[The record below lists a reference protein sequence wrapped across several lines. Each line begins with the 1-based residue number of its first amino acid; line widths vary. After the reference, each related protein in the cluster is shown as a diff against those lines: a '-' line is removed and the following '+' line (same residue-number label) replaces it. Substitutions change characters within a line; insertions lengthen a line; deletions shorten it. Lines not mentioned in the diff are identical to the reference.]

1 VKCKHCSERDKL
13 AVDAERASIMF
24 MQVKFLQDKVGE
36 VFGGVISGV
45 SEWGMFVELEDNK
58 CEGMIRLRSLTN
70 DYFNFDPD
78 NYAIEGKRT
87 GKIYRIGD
95 QLTIRVKK
103 ADLVKKQLDF
113 ELVNDFD
120 V

>member
-1 VKCKHCSERDKL
+1 
-13 AVDAERASIMF
+13 
-24 MQVKFLQDKVGE
+24 MQVKFMQDKVGE
-36 VFGGVISGV
+36 IYAGVISGV
-45 SEWGMFVELEDNK
+45 SEFGIFVELEGNK
-58 CEGMIRLRSLTN
+58 CEGMTRLRSLT
-70 DYFNFDPD
+70 DDFYHFDKD

-87 GKIYRIGD
+87 GKVYRMGD
-95 QLTIRVKK
+95 ELTIKVKR